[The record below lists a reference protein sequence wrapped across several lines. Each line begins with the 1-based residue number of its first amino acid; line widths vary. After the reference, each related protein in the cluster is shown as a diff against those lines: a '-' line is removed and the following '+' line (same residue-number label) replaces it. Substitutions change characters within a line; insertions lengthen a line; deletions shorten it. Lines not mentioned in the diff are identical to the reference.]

1 MELIETPV
9 APKEKNIIDRGHE
22 LKDKK
27 DNVPVT
33 PAWSVYEKVAFRFFF
48 IYFLLQVVPL
58 DWKYYR
64 DLLALDWSPLYFSN
78 IFYAARYAPRFFSDV
93 PGLQDWLVVAVIA
106 FIGCI
111 AWGIVDRK
119 NSEYNNLYYWLRV
132 LLRYRLAVALLAY
145 GFIKFFPM
153 QMPEPSLSNLNTNY
167 GDISHWKVFS
177 MSTGIVPGYESFLG
191 LIEIL
196 AALLLLYRK
205 AASVGAFIILPFAG
219 NVVMSNLAY
228 EGGEYVYS
236 LLLVSFALFLFAYDI
251 PRLISLTS
259 FEKRTL
265 PSRFK
270 PVFKQDWISNGRIIA
285 KSSFVFI
292 FVFFYGYKTYST
304 YKQERDYHHP
314 NSKGLVNARG
324 IYNVKEFIYNGKT
337 LPYAPNDPIRWKDV
351 VFEEWATLSIRSNQ
365 TVNLVTATT
374 EEIFIKDADRYYE
387 FAGIA
392 GRHYYN
398 YNIDS
403 ANQILKLVNRNGN
416 HPSDQW
422 TLKYDRPTDE
432 QITLSGTNANSDSVY
447 VVLERINKKYL
458 LEEAAKQGRRRGL
471 KL

>member
-1 MELIETPV
+1 M
-9 APKEKNIIDRGHE
+9 
-22 LKDKK
+22 KDKK

-33 PAWSVYEKVAFRFFF
+33 PAWTAYEKVAFRFFF

-58 DWKYYR
+58 DWKYYS
-64 DLLALDWSPLYFSN
+64 DLLALDWSPLHFSN
-78 IFYAARYAPRFFSDV
+78 IFYAARYTPRFFSDV
-93 PGLQDWLVVAVIA
+93 PVLQDWLVIAVIA
-106 FIGCI
+106 IIGTI
-111 AWGIVDRK
+111 AWGIVERK
-119 NSEYNNLYYWLRV
+119 NKEYNNLYYWLRV
-132 LLRYRLAVALLAY
+132 VLRYRLAVALLAY

-177 MSTGIVPGYESFLG
+177 MSTGIVPNYESFLG
-191 LIEIL
+191 LIEIS

-205 AASVGAFIILPFAG
+205 TASVGAFIILPFTG

-259 FEKRTL
+259 FEKSTL

-270 PVFKQDWISNGRIIA
+270 PDFKEDWISNGRIIA

-304 YKQERDYHHP
+304 YQQEKGYQYP

-324 IYNVKEFIYNGKT
+324 IYNVKEFVYNGKT
-337 LPYAPNDPIRWKDV
+337 LPYAANDPIRWKDV

-365 TVNLVTATT
+365 AVNLVTATT
-374 EEIFIKDADRYYE
+374 EEIFTKDTERNYE
-387 FAGIA
+387 FAGIT

-416 HPSDQW
+416 YPKDQW
-422 TLKYDRPTDE
+422 TLKYDRTTDE
-432 QITLSGTNANSDSVY
+432 QIVLSGTNPNNDSVY